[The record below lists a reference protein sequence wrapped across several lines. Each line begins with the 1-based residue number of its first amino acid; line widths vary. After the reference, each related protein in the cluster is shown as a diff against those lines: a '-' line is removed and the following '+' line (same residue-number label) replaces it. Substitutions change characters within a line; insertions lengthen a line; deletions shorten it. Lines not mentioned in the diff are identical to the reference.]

1 VEITTTGS
9 AVQADNI
16 HFKAAVASLSANTLA
31 LDSYQ
36 SIRMEK
42 RVTVSGAG
50 GLSIL
55 TNDGGSGGTFS
66 FGPKGRVSFANL
78 SSPLMINGVAYRLV
92 GTIATLASVIAAN
105 PSGNYAFARN
115 YDASKDG
122 TYTSTPVQTTLTGNV
137 QGLGNAISN
146 ITMVITHLQNIAG
159 LFLKIDFAGTV
170 ENVGLAALNIKMG
183 KYIRAA
189 SQNAGGLVVFNDGL
203 VFGDHVS
210 GKISMNAKIGG
221 AGSLAGGLVAY
232 NAGTIANSYSTAD
245 ISAPGGDPGGLVGQ
259 NQPGTITESFSTGK
273 VSGAYVDGAIYI
285 GGFAGANQG
294 TIANSY
300 STGSAQG
307 QGQSPNVGGF
317 IGLNASSDTVS
328 TSYSTGAVTDTGG
341 FFGGFIGDDD
351 AGVFSDCYWDTDT
364 SGLDNGTGQG
374 NVSGITGLTTS
385 QFQSGLP
392 SGFDPTV
399 WAENPNINNGFPYLV
414 ANPPRQ

>member
-1 VEITTTGS
+1 
-9 AVQADNI
+9 
-16 HFKAAVASLSANTLA
+16 
-31 LDSYQ
+31 
-36 SIRMEK
+36 
-42 RVTVSGAG
+42 
-50 GLSIL
+50 
-55 TNDGGSGGTFS
+55 
-66 FGPKGRVSFANL
+66 
-78 SSPLMINGVAYRLV
+78 
-92 GTIATLASVIAAN
+92 
-105 PSGNYAFARN
+105 
-115 YDASKDG
+115 
-122 TYTSTPVQTTLTGNV
+122 
-137 QGLGNAISN
+137 
-146 ITMVITHLQNIAG
+146 
-159 LFLKIDFAGTV
+159 
-170 ENVGLAALNIKMG
+170 
-183 KYIRAA
+183 
-189 SQNAGGLVVFNDGL
+189 
-203 VFGDHVS
+203 
-210 GKISMNAKIGG
+210 
-221 AGSLAGGLVAY
+221 
-232 NAGTIANSYSTAD
+232 
-245 ISAPGGDPGGLVGQ
+245 
-259 NQPGTITESFSTGK
+259 
-273 VSGAYVDGAIYI
+273 VDGAIYI

-414 ANPPRQ
+414 ANPPPQ